1 MYIANNN
8 HRLLIGE
15 PNAAGRHQFVS
26 PGKVR
31 HETLWQWVENL
42 LAGEHFDAA
51 AADDIRDAVAREIQL
66 RVQARHR

>member
-15 PNAAGRHQFVS
+15 PSA
-26 PGKVR
+26 VR

-51 AADDIRDAVAREIQL
+51 AADDIRDAVASKIQL
-66 RVQARHR
+66 RVQAGRQQ

>member
-15 PNAAGRHQFVS
+15 SSAASRHQFVS
-26 PGKVR
+26 PVR

-51 AADDIRDAVAREIQL
+51 AADDIRDAVASKIQI
-66 RVQARHR
+66 RVQAGRQQ